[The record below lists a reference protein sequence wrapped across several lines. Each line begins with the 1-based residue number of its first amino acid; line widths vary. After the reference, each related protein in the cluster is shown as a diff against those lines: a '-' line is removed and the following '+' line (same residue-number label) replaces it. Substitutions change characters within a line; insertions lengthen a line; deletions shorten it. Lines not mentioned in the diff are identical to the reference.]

1 MKRLIKQCEI
11 ISGTNDYGKYMELFI
26 NPTYREIDI
35 VFDESQYGSVRGLIY
50 DDGTT
55 YIWPGDILHNNV
67 NNAFRGANLDINQFR
82 FSYDNGLQIDLH
94 QKWTYEKGK
103 EILDQHMDF
112 IRDITTTNNIVLF
125 NGNGSSEYR
134 KKLND
139 IKVASIN
146 K

>member
-1 MKRLIKQCEI
+1 MYYIGKF
-11 ISGTNDYGKYMELFI
+11 YGFILFQ
-26 NPTYREIDI
+26 E
-35 VFDESQYGSVRGLIY
+35 

>member
-1 MKRLIKQCEI
+1 
-11 ISGTNDYGKYMELFI
+11 
-26 NPTYREIDI
+26 
-35 VFDESQYGSVRGLIY
+35 
-50 DDGTT
+50 
-55 YIWPGDILHNNV
+55 
-67 NNAFRGANLDINQFR
+67 
-82 FSYDNGLQIDLH
+82 
-94 QKWTYEKGK
+94 
-103 EILDQHMDF
+103 MDF